1 MSWSIVFISI
11 KIFKSLSFSNVL
23 LLNNLFKLLFS
34 IFRGLLCDIL
44 LALLV
49 YKKWII
55 KTNYTRIF
63 FIKVDFLISKDY
75 TFNYIQL
82 KLILNISNLH
92 SHIYVWVWILL
103 TNGTVN
109 NYKKYLIF
117 QIDEIIISSFFIS
130 ILLSFNLN
138 ICLGSAINYINWFL
152 NFFYLKKLLVKHY
165 SMNRINRETVISK
178 LNYKIKNWLVIL
190 FFMFDLNKQRIIFNI
205 FSFDNTAQFINL
217 NFKIYFSS
225 RVSTYLSSFK
235 YLSY

>member
-11 KIFKSLSFSNVL
+11 KIFKSLRFSNVL

-138 ICLGSAINYINWFL
+138 ICLGSAINWFL
-152 NFFYLKKLLVKHY
+152 NFFIWKNFWLNTIVWIGLNAKLLFQNLIIK
-165 SMNRINRETVISK
+165 SRIG
-178 LNYKIKNWLVIL
+178 
-190 FFMFDLNKQRIIFNI
+190 
-205 FSFDNTAQFINL
+205 
-217 NFKIYFSS
+217 
-225 RVSTYLSSFK
+225 
-235 YLSY
+235 